1 VPMAQAIIFDLDNC
15 LAPADAAGPELMA
28 PMFAAI
34 RQANRGLLSE
44 ATLERA
50 FKECWRSSLDVVAA
64 MHGFSEDMLA
74 AAWHVGRRLEVR
86 GPLEGYSDVPLL
98 ATLPAMLF
106 LVTTGF
112 RRLQASKI
120 AALDLR
126 DYFVDVQIDAID
138 EPGRR
143 GKRDIF
149 SSVLAEYALSAGEVL
164 VVGDN
169 PASEIEAGNALG
181 LATAQ
186 ILRPGVDRG
195 VNAGHYVKGLGDV
208 AALVRALWRGDTR

>member
-1 VPMAQAIIFDLDNC
+1 MPMAQAIIFDLDNC

-120 AALDLR
+120 AA
-126 DYFVDVQIDAID
+126 VAA
-138 EPGRR
+138 PT
-143 GKRDIF
+143 GKDGW
-149 SSVLAEYALSAGEVL
+149 LGATH
-164 VVGDN
+164 
-169 PASEIEAGNALG
+169 PASALANVTSS
-181 LATAQ
+181 L
-186 ILRPGVDRG
+186 PGT
-195 VNAGHYVKGLGDV
+195 L
-208 AALVRALWRGDTR
+208 LWR